1 MEAGPGATAQIGDTR
16 LPIGTSLQSI
26 NLFAGALGF
35 GVLLCRQGGYKG
47 DVTLGR
53 GWDRMGIFGMG
64 RELGSQFDRV
74 CTFITAGLGF
84 LY

>member
-16 LPIGTSLQSI
+16 LPIVMSQQSI
-26 NLFAGALGF
+26 NLFAGTLGF
-35 GVLLCRQGGYKG
+35 GFFVVPSRGVQGRCDAGA
-47 DVTLGR
+47 
-53 GWDRMGIFGMG
+53 W
-64 RELGSQFDRV
+64 ELGSQFDRV